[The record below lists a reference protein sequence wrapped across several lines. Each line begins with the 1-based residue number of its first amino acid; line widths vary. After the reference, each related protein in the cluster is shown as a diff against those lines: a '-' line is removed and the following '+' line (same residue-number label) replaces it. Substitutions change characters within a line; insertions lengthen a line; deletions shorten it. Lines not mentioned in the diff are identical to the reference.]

1 LGGFTSLPN
10 PSFLHPIIIL
20 FITNRLTALG
30 PSVRIFLILILP
42 NAIIPSGEKMRLKD
56 KKAIVT
62 GAGQG
67 IGRSIA
73 LKLAQEGA
81 NIVIAEVNPDTGTQT
96 AREVEAL
103 GRRGLFIAV
112 DVANQKQVQTM
123 VDQVLRAWRGI
134 DILVNNAGL
143 DRPST
148 LLKVKEED
156 WETVLGVHLK
166 GTLNCIQAVAPN
178 MIENGYGKIINTSS
192 VWGKSGAVSEICY
205 SSAKAGIIGL
215 TKSVAR
221 ELGRYQINVNVV
233 LPGFILTPTV
243 SKMAEKYRNMII
255 ENTPLKRGGQPEEV
269 ANVVAFLASD
279 EASFMTGAMV
289 EVSGGWN
296 M

>member
-1 LGGFTSLPN
+1 
-10 PSFLHPIIIL
+10 
-20 FITNRLTALG
+20 
-30 PSVRIFLILILP
+30 
-42 NAIIPSGEKMRLKD
+42 MRLKG

-73 LKLAQEGA
+73 LKMAQEGA
-81 NIVIAEVNPDTGTQT
+81 DVVIAEMNPDTGAQT

-103 GRRGLFIAV
+103 GRRAMFQAV
-112 DVANQKQVQTM
+112 DVANQKQVQNM
-123 VDQVLRAWRGI
+123 VTEILREWKRI
-134 DILVNNAGL
+134 DILVNNAGF
-143 DRPST
+143 DRGTT

-156 WETVLGVHLK
+156 WDAVLGVHLK
-166 GTLNCIQAVAPN
+166 GALNCIQAVAPH
-178 MIENGYGKIINTSS
+178 MIENLYGKIVNISS
-192 VWGKSGAVSEICY
+192 IWGKSGALSEISY
-205 SSAKAGIIGL
+205 SSAKAGMIGL

-233 LPGFILTPTV
+233 LPGLILTPTI
-243 SKMAEKYRNMII
+243 SKMAEKYQNMII
-255 ENTPLKRGGQPEEV
+255 EDTPLRRMGQPEEV
-269 ANVVAFLASD
+269 ANVVAFLVSD

>member
-1 LGGFTSLPN
+1 
-10 PSFLHPIIIL
+10 
-20 FITNRLTALG
+20 
-30 PSVRIFLILILP
+30 
-42 NAIIPSGEKMRLKD
+42 MRLKD

-73 LKLAQEGA
+73 LKMAQEGA
-81 NIVIAEVNPDTGTQT
+81 DVVIAEMNSETGGQT

-103 GRRGLFIAV
+103 NRRSLFMVV
-112 DVANQKQVQTM
+112 DVANQRQVHNM
-123 VDQVLRAWRGI
+123 VAEVLKVWGRI
-134 DILVNNAGL
+134 DILVNNAGF
-143 DRPST
+143 DRPAN

-156 WETVLGVHLK
+156 WDGVLGVHLK
-166 GTLNCIQAVAPN
+166 GTLNCIQAVASH
-178 MIENGYGKIINTSS
+178 MIENSYGKIVNISS
-192 VWGKSGAVSEICY
+192 VWGKSGAVSEISY

-215 TKSVAR
+215 TKSVAK

-233 LPGFILTPTV
+233 LPGLILTPTIA
-243 SKMAEKYRNMII
+243 KMAEKYQNMII
-255 ENTPLKRGGQPEEV
+255 EDTPLRRMGQPEEV

-279 EASFMTGAMV
+279 EASFMTGALV